1 MQMNTIKITQ
11 GKLLNERQLLSLITA
26 GWEGSWGW
34 SRGGTSAGCAGSAAD
49 SFVRPN

>member
-11 GKLLNERQLLSLITA
+11 GKLLNEKQLLSLITA
-26 GWEGSWGW
+26 GQEGSRGW
-34 SRGGTSAGCAGSAAD
+34 SRGGTRAGCAHSAAD